1 MENNHGKPT
10 KRASSTTCAR
20 EKAHMMSQE
29 IDSDRKAHM
38 TPQENVFV
46 AVSDVVGASKCPP
59 EHTMPETRLASLA
72 KNSLSSSRTP
82 LMNTPAANS
91 DRSSKFTGQEN
102 LPATEVCVPALRVS
116 TAVGETLD
124 QDMNPSA
131 PAEPF
136 TALLHDM
143 LNNAIICINNLTALA
158 DTLRRLLKVMA
169 PR

>member
-1 MENNHGKPT
+1 M
-10 KRASSTTCAR
+10 
-20 EKAHMMSQE
+20 
-29 IDSDRKAHM
+29 
-38 TPQENVFV
+38 
-46 AVSDVVGASKCPP
+46 
-59 EHTMPETRLASLA
+59 
-72 KNSLSSSRTP
+72 
-82 LMNTPAANS
+82 
-91 DRSSKFTGQEN
+91 
-102 LPATEVCVPALRVS
+102 CVPALRVS

-124 QDMNPSA
+124 QGMNPSA